1 MLRVGT
7 LLGEN
12 PIGWTVQFL
21 DAPTDVIAAEI
32 LRFPGRTRSGMRP
45 VGPLPEALNAL
56 MPFEAG
62 WTRELIMP
70 CGRWTAYLN
79 NFIGGGDPT
88 AIGGGLGLRL
98 GVTCVVAIHAP
109 RHGPGHQSTQFWVN
123 GPGGVPPSMSIRN
136 IAADAADGR
145 WSWHERG
152 TPFPFEETDRYAAR
166 LKRERFDGPMLLRYL
181 RALGIPA
188 DDDAAYGPGV
198 LFQQE
203 VDYTPRQQTLAE
215 LRALVH

>member
-1 MLRVGT
+1 
-7 LLGEN
+7 
-12 PIGWTVQFL
+12 
-21 DAPTDVIAAEI
+21 
-32 LRFPGRTRSGMRP
+32 
-45 VGPLPEALNAL
+45 
-56 MPFEAG
+56 
-62 WTRELIMP
+62 
-70 CGRWTAYLN
+70 
-79 NFIGGGDPT
+79 
-88 AIGGGLGLRL
+88 
-98 GVTCVVAIHAP
+98 
-109 RHGPGHQSTQFWVN
+109 
-123 GPGGVPPSMSIRN
+123 MSIRN
-136 IAADAADGR
+136 IAADATDGR